1 MSDGPPP
8 PPPLPAVEL
17 IRFALRGVLIVVAV
31 VAVYYA
37 MLSFVPGGLGDP
49 AVLEA
54 KPEPLSVPLSG
65 PGAGKLAL
73 VLSMRNIGS
82 QDLIVTA
89 KAPCKIIQW
98 VISNEQGDFVQAHA
112 DECPD
117 TPIDRTLTPSEII
130 TDRVEIALRT
140 GSYAANQ
147 RYRVLYRYWGREG
160 LVLFRTENGPG
171 Q

>member
-1 MSDGPPP
+1 MNDRPL
-8 PPPLPAVEL
+8 PPPLPMVEY
-17 IRFALRGVLIVVAV
+17 IRVMLRGVLIVAAV
-31 VAVYYA
+31 IAFYYA
-37 MLSFVPGGLGDP
+37 AMSFVPGGLGDP

-54 KPEPLSVPLSG
+54 KPEPLSVPLTG
-65 PGAGKLAL
+65 PDAGKLSL

-82 QDLIVTA
+82 QDLVVTA

-112 DECPD
+112 ETCPD
-117 TPIDRTLTPSEII
+117 TPIDRTLTPGEVI
-130 TDRVEIALRT
+130 TDRVEIPLRI
-140 GSYAANQ
+140 GSYPADQ